1 MASLPSLYALPSE
14 APPVSTNEC
23 QFIYKALASNLR
35 VDGRKPMKMRR
46 VKIKFLRKSGA
57 VEVSIGKTRVL
68 AATTAD
74 IVKPWPDRPSEGFL
88 RIHTDFSPMASP
100 FFENN
105 RPSSRSIQLS
115 RMVEKGI
122 RESNAV
128 DTESLCI
135 LSGSKVWEIRLDV
148 RVIDD
153 DGNIGDCASL
163 AAVASLMHFRR
174 PDVTV
179 VGERVTVH
187 SVEARQPIG
196 LALHHIPIMITFAV
210 FPVGG
215 GGDKKA
221 VESAGKAGGSSNSG
235 SDVHVVIDPSRK
247 ETSVAQGEISFTVNK
262 HKEICAI
269 HKSGGIPLRPS
280 KILKYANAAIVQAQK
295 LTAQESVYTNP
306 AAAFVENISRVTQEE
321 ETDVGGESAA
331 AANDEMKDELG
342 GADEKQAAET
352 PTEKGTTSTDK

>member
-1 MASLPSLYALPSE
+1 
-14 APPVSTNEC
+14 
-23 QFIYKALASNLR
+23 
-35 VDGRKPMKMRR
+35 MKMRR

-295 LTAQESVYTNP
+295 LTAQLEKELAREEKEQQARSRRGESVYTNP